1 MNLISHFKYFRLECD
16 RIKSMD
22 FFFLN
27 RGEKCGQATH
37 VGIGGWD
44 RLEEAQ
50 TIGREI
56 GSL

>member
-1 MNLISHFKYFRLECD
+1 MIELNQWI
-16 RIKSMD
+16 

-50 TIGREI
+50 TIDREI